1 MEIINNNS
9 KAPKNVSLILGF
21 FDGIHL
27 GHRNVIEQAPE
38 KFKKVIVTFSKS
50 PAEFFTQ
57 NFNYIY
63 PREISYSIAEELG
76 IDYIFEYDFENIMEL
91 TAEEYLCNLVRNFT
105 PKYIISGYNHT
116 FGKNK
121 LGNTDFLYN
130 MQTKYHYKY
139 IYTPE
144 FKNNDT
150 TISSTKIKELLNKG
164 KIKEANQFLGE
175 NFKIKSKVIKGV
187 QLGRKLGFPTANMD
201 YPKNI
206 VRLPYG
212 VFSAKIFN
220 KPAILN
226 WGIKPTVDGKKEV
239 LELHIIN
246 SNIDLYGKEISF
258 EIIDK
263 IRDERKFKNLE
274 ELKTQ
279 INKDIKLCLES

>member
-1 MEIINNNS
+1 MEIINNSS
-9 KAPKNVSLILGF
+9 KTPKNVSLILGF
-21 FDGIHL
+21 FDGLHL
-27 GHRNVIEQAPE
+27 GHRNVIEQAPDNLN
-38 KFKKVIVTFSKS
+38 KVIVTFSKS
-50 PAEFFTQ
+50 PAEIFTQ

-63 PREISYSIAEELG
+63 PREISYSIAEKLG
-76 IDYIFEYDFENIMEL
+76 IDYIFEYDFKNIMEL
-91 TAEEYLCNLVRNFT
+91 TAEGYLCDLVKNFA
-105 PKYIISGYNHT
+105 PKHIISGYNHT

-121 LGNTDFLYN
+121 QGNTDFLYN

-139 IYTPE
+139 ICTPE

-263 IRDERKFKNLE
+263 IRDEQKFKNLE
-274 ELKTQ
+274 ELKIQ